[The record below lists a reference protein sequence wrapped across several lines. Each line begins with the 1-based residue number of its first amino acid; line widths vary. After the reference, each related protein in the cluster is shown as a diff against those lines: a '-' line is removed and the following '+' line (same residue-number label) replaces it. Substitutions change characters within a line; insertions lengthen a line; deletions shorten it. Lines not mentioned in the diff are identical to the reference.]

1 MIYNCATVK
10 AKKRSQQLNRSGF
23 TGDLHLNSRSISTG
37 VIWPQRGMNEAAGA
51 RRTLL
56 PNHKSSSESIH
67 SKSML
72 VKMEATKK

>member
-10 AKKRSQQLNRSGF
+10 AKKCSQQLNRSGF
-23 TGDLHLNSRSISTG
+23 TGDLHLNSRSMSTG
-37 VIWPQRGMNEAAGA
+37 VIWGMNEAAGA